1 MRLFLIPTCTAL
13 LMVLCASSCDRAPK
27 NPVASEGPRAG
38 WPETIR
44 IGLIPSEGGADIVDT
59 FAPLAKH
66 LTEAFGQEVVLR
78 PANEYIGVITAMRN
92 KQVEFAYFGPKSY
105 VEAARVAG
113 AEPMV
118 KELTGTGDPFYYGIL
133 VVKKDSPIQSLA
145 DAKDASFAFVT
156 PNSTSGWL
164 VPAIGVMEETGKRP
178 EEYFGQ
184 IAFTGS
190 HGSSMERVLA
200 GDIDVAATNDLDLK
214 AMTASGKIPNG
225 AFDIIWKSEPIPASP
240 IAGRSDLPQSLKDAM
255 REAMLELNNKP
266 EVLKQMSRGGYA
278 PTNDEE
284 FDVIRLLE
292 QKREEMAEAR
302 SE

>member
-1 MRLFLIPTCTAL
+1 MRSFLRPTLAAIM
-13 LMVLCASSCDRAPK
+13 MVTIACSCERAPES
-27 NPVASEGPRAG
+27 PAASAGPRSD
-38 WPETIR
+38 WPDTIR

-66 LTEAFGQEVVLR
+66 LTEAFGREVVLR

-113 AEPMV
+113 AEPIV

-133 VVKKDSPIQSLA
+133 VVRQGSPIQSLA
-145 DAKDASFAFVT
+145 DAEGASFAFVT

-164 VPAIGVMEETGKRP
+164 VPAIAVMEETGKRP
-178 EEYFGQ
+178 EEFFGQ
-184 IAFTGS
+184 IAYTGS
-190 HGSSMERVLA
+190 HGSSMSRVLA
-200 GDIDVAATNDLDLK
+200 GDVAVAATNDLDLK

-255 REAMLELNNKP
+255 KEAMLDLNNKP
-266 EVLKQMSRGGYA
+266 EVLKKMSRGGYA
-278 PTNDEE
+278 VTNDEE